1 MSMFIQNLDVTAFLQ
16 QQAKDVFQT
25 MAALDV
31 QPVQPNPSRDGLN
44 GQERITGIVGLG
56 GDQVTGAVYLH
67 LPLPL
72 AEQVTRQLLGLEGAE
87 AVDEAAV
94 NDVTGELTNMLAGGF
109 KSALCDRGLVCA
121 VSTPTIIRGTAYEI
135 ERIPDVQ
142 RTSVPLSAGTH
153 PLLVEAHLKLG

>member
-1 MSMFIQNLDVTAFLQ
+1 MSMFIQNLDVTAFLR
-16 QQAKDVFQT
+16 QQASDVFQT
-25 MAALDV
+25 MVALEV
-31 QPVQPNPSRDGLN
+31 GPASNPDGLH

-56 GDQVTGAVYLH
+56 GEQVTGAVYLH
-67 LPLPL
+67 LPVSF

-87 AVDEAAV
+87 PLDEAAV

-135 ERIPDVQ
+135 EMIPDVQ